1 MEIAAV
7 VGVRDE
13 VTLIK
18 KCVSHLKQLGV
29 AGIVVVD
36 NGSTDGTRE
45 ILRDLAAGDPDIA
58 LVLNSGDPT
67 KDVRYFE
74 EGIRVAKQSFA
85 PDWILIQDADEFL
98 VVPDGNLDGIAER
111 ASAESVLI
119 KRFNAC
125 LTGDL
130 LRVLKEDRPRFELL
144 DIHSSEARLSRA
156 SMDAVPSIAWIA
168 GMPVE
173 KMLARADVL
182 SNVLA
187 GGHRGED
194 FRGRELST
202 ESTSNA
208 VFVHVPF
215 STLERFERKIANIE
229 YVLETNPNLFSG
241 ADGWHWKRWLEIKQ
255 AGLLRYE
262 FERQFLAD
270 DYRQDARESGNIE
283 NSVQWINRQK
293 S

>member
-1 MEIAAV
+1 MEVAAV

-13 VTLIK
+13 VSLIRT
-18 KCVSHLKQLGV
+18 CVLHLKQLGV
-29 AGIVVVD
+29 SGVVVVD

-45 ILRDLAAGDPDIA
+45 ILGELAAGDPDIA

-67 KDVRYFE
+67 RDVRYFE
-74 EGIRVAKQSFA
+74 QGIRVAKQSFA

-98 VVPDGNLDGIAER
+98 VVPDGSLDAVVEK

-130 LRVLKEDRPRFELL
+130 LRTLQQDRPRFELL

-156 SMDAVPSIAWIA
+156 SMDAAPSIAWIA
-168 GMPVE
+168 GTPVE

-194 FRGRELST
+194 FGGRELSV
-202 ESTSNA
+202 EWASNA

-215 STLERFERKIANIE
+215 STLERFEGKIANIE
-229 YVLETNPNLFSG
+229 YVLKNNPKLFAG

-255 AGLLRYE
+255 AGLLAYE
-262 FERQFLAD
+262 FERQFLD
-270 DYRQDARESGNIE
+270 DEIRQLARDAGHIE
-283 NSVQWINRQK
+283 NPMQWISRQ
-293 S
+293 

>member
-18 KCVSHLKQLGV
+18 TCVSHLKQLGV

-45 ILRDLAAGDPDIA
+45 ILIDLAADDPDIA
-58 LVLNSGDPT
+58 LVFNSGDPT

-85 PDWILIQDADEFL
+85 PDWILVQDADEFL
-98 VVPDGNLDGIAER
+98 VVPDGSLGVVVER
-111 ASAESVLI
+111 ASAESILI

-270 DYRQDARESGNIE
+270 DYRQDARESGGIE

-293 S
+293 P